1 MNWGEL
7 NRDVNSREI
16 AFPGRES
23 QFPGLHR
30 DSRFRPSTYLLPT
43 WSVWDG
49 QRGREGGNCRLV
61 PDSVPGRCGDPID
74 WSDRHSKRW
83 CTRNVAKR
91 PAGGSATGEVQW
103 PIGIRTVGRGIIAC
117 PRRMPL
123 DSRSTSRADRRAKW
137 RAVWP
142 CLRRHGAR
150 VETQAGN
157 AVGGDAIADWPPDA
171 GYGKSTGPPSD
182 VAGRSFPIE
191 ADWSGHIC
199 TAGPMQWHK

>member
-1 MNWGEL
+1 MLIPGKSHSRVESRNFRVSIETL
-7 NRDVNSREI
+7 DFARVRTFYQRDRCGMASGGAR
-16 AFPGRES
+16 
-23 QFPGLHR
+23 
-30 DSRFRPSTYLLPT
+30 
-43 WSVWDG
+43 
-49 QRGREGGNCRLV
+49 GGNYRLV

-91 PAGGSATGEVQW
+91 PAGGVWLGKCSGRSASGQWAGESPPAPVGCRW
-103 PIGIRTVGRGIIAC
+103 TVGR
-117 PRRMPL
+117 RRGQIG
-123 DSRSTSRADRRAKW
+123 AQNGGQ
-137 RAVWP
+137 WP